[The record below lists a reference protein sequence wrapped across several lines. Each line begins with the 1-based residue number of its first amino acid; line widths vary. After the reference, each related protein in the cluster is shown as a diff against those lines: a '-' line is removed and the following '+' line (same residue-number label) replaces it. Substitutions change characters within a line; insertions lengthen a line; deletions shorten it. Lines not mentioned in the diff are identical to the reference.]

1 MKKIVLI
8 LAALIFFSPTMHAQ
22 LKEAQQLAIDIEKL
36 AQFKSLLK
44 QMYEAYSLISNGYE
58 KVKNVTSGNYSLHEA
73 FVDGLLLVNPNLR
86 NYKRVGDIITYQG
99 YLLSEYKKAFSTF
112 KQSGRFSPKEII
124 YVSGVYSNLFNE
136 SLQNLD
142 ELTLVLT
149 KSDLRMSD
157 DERLQAIDRL
167 FDDMSR
173 KLQFLRNFNK
183 RTAAVMQQR
192 AQQTQDQQTLQQLY
206 NVTP

>member
-1 MKKIVLI
+1 MKKILVLLLVI
-8 LAALIFFSPTMHAQ
+8 SFSTAIHAQ

-44 QMYEAYSLISNGYE
+44 QMYEAYELISNGYE

-73 FVDGLLLVNPNLR
+73 FIDGLLLVNPNLR
-86 NYKRVGDIITYQG
+86 NYSRVGDIITYQG
-99 YLLSEYKKAFSTF
+99 YILSEYKNAFSRFRT
-112 KQSGRFSPKEII
+112 SGRFTPKEII
-124 YVSGVYSNLFNE
+124 YMGNIYSNLFNE

-149 KSDLRMSD
+149 KSNLRMSD

-173 KLQFLRNFNK
+173 KLQFLRSFNK
-183 RTAAVMQQR
+183 KTAAVMQQR
-192 AQQTQDQQTLQQLY
+192 TRQMQNQQTLQQLY
-206 NVTP
+206 NVRP